1 MTVYFLGSSGMPVAE
16 IQKALQAARLYDGQI
31 DGQFGGG
38 THSAVLQFQKQRG
51 LTADGR
57 VGEETWSALL
67 GSANIP
73 VSPIALQSL
82 SYRCLALTG
91 TFETGVGFPDCFCG
105 ISGDFDHQGI
115 SFGVMQWNFG
125 QGSLQPLLRD
135 MISRHATIVKDI
147 FGEHFDALNI
157 ALNQGSEDRAEL
169 MSFVRSIQDPKK
181 FRIYEPWLGY
191 AKALGRT
198 EEFQRI
204 QVEHAKDAFQRALKM
219 CDEFGLWSER
229 GAALM
234 FDIVT
239 QNGSISAMT
248 RAQITGETRLLSKTL
263 SDDDREV
270 ATMRII
276 ANRRA
281 EASNAAWVDDVRRRK
296 LCIAN
301 GAGNVHG
308 IHYDLGAQFSLQLVR
323 RDA

>member
-16 IQKALQAARLYDGQI
+16 IQKALKVLGLYGGEI

-38 THSAVLQFQKQRG
+38 THSAVVRFQKQRG
-51 LTADGR
+51 LAADGQ
-57 VGEETWSALL
+57 VGDQTWSALI
-67 GSANIP
+67 GEGNIP

-105 ISGDFDHQGI
+105 ISGDFDKQGI

-135 MISRHATIVKDI
+135 MISRHETIVKDI
-147 FGEHFDALNI
+147 FGEHFDAVNI
-157 ALNQGSEDRAEL
+157 ALSHGDQDRAGL
-169 MSFVRSIQDPKK
+169 MSFVRSIQDPIKH
-181 FRIYEPWLGY
+181 RVYEPWLGY

-198 EEFQRI
+198 DEFQRI
-204 QVEHAKDAFQRALKM
+204 QVEHAKDAFQRALRM
-219 CDEFGLWSER
+219 CDEYELWSER

-239 QNGSISAMT
+239 QNGSINAMT
-248 RAQITGETRLLSKTL
+248 RAQILGETRLLSKTL

-281 EASNAAWVDDVRRRK
+281 EASNAAWIDDVRRRK

-301 GAGNVHG
+301 GAGSVHG